1 MDIVNQG
8 LKKRY
13 ASEKRFR
20 MLGLAAI
27 IASMLFLGLL
37 FVSIISNGY
46 TAFWQ
51 TFIRLG
57 GLFRPGDAAPGCF
70 GDS

>member
-1 MDIVNQG
+1 MDSTSQGLQKPVIRTMDIVNQG

-27 IASMLFLGLL
+27 IASMLFLALL
-37 FVSIISNGY
+37 FTSIIGNGY
-46 TAFWQ
+46 
-51 TFIRLG
+51 
-57 GLFRPGDAAPGCF
+57 
-70 GDS
+70 